1 MHYNAEMYILIEQ
14 LEAVDG
20 PRTGNA
26 KRHILGD
33 ILFIAIAAGVAG
45 EDTWYKIVEYA
56 HTNETFFRKYLE

>member
-1 MHYNAEMYILIEQ
+1 MYILIEQ
-14 LEAVDG
+14 LEAVYG
-20 PRTGNA
+20 PRT
-26 KRHILGD
+26 RHILGD